1 MQLPSI
7 KKSVLYLFL
16 SINFKNISS
25 KILEAAVIRLSY
37 LFPKTDFSINNNTI
51 FATGPIE
58 SEENLK
64 KEINYIVY
72 REKIYSESL
81 EIRKKIYR
89 DL

>member
-1 MQLPSI
+1 MGE
-7 KKSVLYLFL
+7 L
-16 SINFKNISS
+16 SINYKNISS
-25 KILEAAVIRLSY
+25 KILEASIIRLSY
-37 LFPKTDFSINNNTI
+37 LFPKINFSINNKTI
-51 FATGPIE
+51 FVTGPVE

>member
-1 MQLPSI
+1 MEE
-7 KKSVLYLFL
+7 L
-16 SINFKNISS
+16 SIDFKNISS
-25 KILEAAVIRLSY
+25 KIIEASIIRLSY
-37 LFPKTDFSINNNTI
+37 LFPKIDFSINNNTI
-51 FATGPIE
+51 FVTGPVE